1 MGFRVGLS
9 SLRVRLLLLVLVAV
23 VPGLGAPV
31 LISLRLREEM
41 AGRARMQAE
50 QVARLVAERQ
60 QRFVDTTQGVLSAF
74 ARLPGV
80 LAHDPVPCN
89 PAAQRIAS
97 EGGLWVSI
105 HASAP
110 SGSVF
115 CSAYPLKGPVELGD
129 RPHFKD
135 ARERR
140 RFSGGGFVVSRTTGR
155 RAVAFSAPAVDD
167 DGELRAIVTAAID
180 ADRLQEALDSVSLGP
195 GVRVW
200 LADRE
205 GVVFASAPRGGGEA
219 PSAGAGERASGRPLP
234 VPRPAEERVDP
245 DGVRRI
251 RASHPVFGADA
262 EAVFEVGVTVAAAA
276 AYAPVNR
283 LVARTLLALSAA
295 AALFVLLAWGIGE
308 YALVRRLRTLG
319 AAARRI
325 AGGDMTARTG
335 LRAGRDELGQ
345 LVSAFDEM
353 AASLQGLTRR
363 NRLILESVGE
373 GIVGLDAEGR
383 IVFANPAAGR
393 ALGREPADMLGQD
406 AHDLLHPRREDGS
419 PSPRE
424 ACALLRAIRSSE
436 AHQSSDPAFARRD
449 GSTFPVELVCTP
461 VREGDLTVGAVL
473 AFRDVTDRLE
483 LEGRLRHAQKMEALG
498 QLAGG
503 VAHDF
508 NNILTAILACAHIL
522 RETLGPDHPGAADVE
537 TIAASAESAA
547 ALTRQ
552 LLAVGRRQRL
562 VPRAFSLA
570 DTVRGMEPMLR
581 RVLGESI
588 RLAVDV
594 RAPGAVV
601 ADRAQVELV
610 VLNLAV
616 NARDAMPD
624 GGTLTLTVDELEPDD
639 PRRGAGPGLPP
650 GPCSLLSVRDTGSGM
665 SPDTQSR
672 IFEPFFTTKTTGKGT
687 GLGLSQVYGVV
698 SQSGGTIRVR
708 SAPGEGTEMQ
718 VILPRRGG
726 GAETGTAAPARPA
739 AVPGGAETVLLVE
752 DDDTIR
758 SIARRALA
766 EAGYAVL
773 DAATPS
779 AALALARGH
788 RGRIDVLVSDVLL
801 PEQNGWDLCRALQ
814 VDRPGLPALF
824 VSGYA
829 GDRLDGRPLLP
840 DDAVLLQKP
849 FTPSQLLAGVRD
861 ALERAPAQA
870 PRTDFVL

>member
-1 MGFRVGLS
+1 V
-9 SLRVRLLLLVLVAV
+9 
-23 VPGLGAPV
+23 
-31 LISLRLREEM
+31 
-41 AGRARMQAE
+41 
-50 QVARLVAERQ
+50 
-60 QRFVDTTQGVLSAF
+60 
-74 ARLPGV
+74 
-80 LAHDPVPCN
+80 
-89 PAAQRIAS
+89 
-97 EGGLWVSI
+97 
-105 HASAP
+105 
-110 SGSVF
+110 
-115 CSAYPLKGPVELGD
+115 
-129 RPHFKD
+129 
-135 ARERR
+135 
-140 RFSGGGFVVSRTTGR
+140 
-155 RAVAFSAPAVDD
+155 
-167 DGELRAIVTAAID
+167 
-180 ADRLQEALDSVSLGP
+180 
-195 GVRVW
+195 
-200 LADRE
+200 
-205 GVVFASAPRGGGEA
+205 
-219 PSAGAGERASGRPLP
+219 
-234 VPRPAEERVDP
+234 
-245 DGVRRI
+245 
-251 RASHPVFGADA
+251 
-262 EAVFEVGVTVAAAA
+262 
-276 AYAPVNR
+276 
-283 LVARTLLALSAA
+283 
-295 AALFVLLAWGIGE
+295 
-308 YALVRRLRTLG
+308 
-319 AAARRI
+319 
-325 AGGDMTARTG
+325 
-335 LRAGRDELGQ
+335 
-345 LVSAFDEM
+345 
-353 AASLQGLTRR
+353 
-363 NRLILESVGE
+363 
-373 GIVGLDAEGR
+373 
-383 IVFANPAAGR
+383 
-393 ALGREPADMLGQD
+393 
-406 AHDLLHPRREDGS
+406 
-419 PSPRE
+419 
-424 ACALLRAIRSSE
+424 
-436 AHQSSDPAFARRD
+436 HQSSDPAFVRRD

-461 VREGDLTVGAVL
+461 VREGDRTVGAVL

-522 RETLGPDHPGAADVE
+522 RETLGPEHPGAADVE
-537 TIAASAESAA
+537 TIVGSAESAA

-562 VPRAFSLA
+562 VPRAFALA

-588 RLAVDV
+588 RLAVDL

-601 ADRAQVELV
+601 ADRAQLELV

-665 SPDTQSR
+665 SPDAQSR

-708 SAPGEGTEMQ
+708 SAPGEGTEMR

-726 GAETGTAAPARPA
+726 GAEAGAAAAVSPA

-788 RGRIDVLVSDVLL
+788 RGRIDLLVSDVLL

-840 DDAVLLQKP
+840 DDALLLQKP

-861 ALERAPAQA
+861 ALERAPAQT

>member
-23 VPGLGAPV
+23 VPGLVAPV
-31 LISLRLREEM
+31 LISLRLRQEM
-41 AGRARMQAE
+41 AERARTGAE

-74 ARLPGV
+74 ARHPGV
-80 LAHDPVPCN
+80 LGRD
-89 PAAQRIAS
+89 PAACGPAAERIAV

-110 SGSVF
+110 SGRVF

-129 RPHFKD
+129 RPHFRE
-135 ARERR
+135 ALERR
-140 RFSGGGFVVSRTTGR
+140 RFSGGGFLVSRTTGR
-155 RAVAFSAPAVDD
+155 RAVAFSAPAIDD
-167 DGELRAIVTAAID
+167 LGELQAIVTAAMD
-180 ADRLQEALDSVSLGP
+180 ASRLQEALDSVPLGP
-195 GVRVW
+195 GVRAW
-200 LADRE
+200 LADAD
-205 GVVFASAPRGGGEA
+205 GVVFASAPRLGGT
-219 PSAGAGERASGRPLP
+219 AGGPVELASGRPLS
-234 VPRPAEERVDP
+234 VPRPATEQVDV

-251 RASHPVFGADA
+251 RASHPVHGAGS
-262 EAVFEVGVTVAAAA
+262 EAVFEAGVTVEAAA
-276 AYAPVNR
+276 AYAAVNR
-283 LVARTLLALSAA
+283 LVTRSLLALSAA
-295 AALFVLLAWGIGE
+295 ALLFVLLAWGIGE
-308 YALVRRLRTLG
+308 HLLVRRLRALG

-325 AGGDMTARTG
+325 ARGDMSARTG
-335 LRAGRDELGQ
+335 LLAGRDELGE

-353 AASLQGLTRR
+353 AASLQAVTRQ

-373 GIVGLDAEGR
+373 GIVGVDAEGR
-383 IVFANPAAGR
+383 IVFANPAAAR
-393 ALGREPADMLGQD
+393 ALGRDPREMLGRD
-406 AHDLLHPRREDGS
+406 AHALLHPRREDGS

-424 ACALLRAIRSSE
+424 TCALQRAIRGGE
-436 AHQSSDPAFARRD
+436 VHQASDPAFARRD

-461 VREGDLTVGAVL
+461 VREGDVNVGAVL
-473 AFRDVTDRLE
+473 AFRDVSERLE
-483 LEGRLRHAQKMEALG
+483 LEGRLRQAQKMEALG

-522 RETLGPDHPGAADVE
+522 RETLGPEHPGTPDVE

-562 VPRAFSLA
+562 VPRAFTLA
-570 DTVRGMEPMLR
+570 DAVRAMEPMLR

-588 RLAVDV
+588 RLEVDL

-616 NARDAMPD
+616 NGRDAMPE
-624 GGTLTLTVDELEPDD
+624 GGRLTIAVDELAAGGPE
-639 PRRGAGPGLPP
+639 RGAEPGLPS
-650 GPCSLLSVRDTGSGM
+650 GPASLLSVRDTGSGM
-665 SPDTQSR
+665 TPETQAR
-672 IFEPFFTTKTTGKGT
+672 IFEPFYTTKTTGKGT

-708 SAPGEGTEMQ
+708 SAPGQGTEML
-718 VILPRRGG
+718 VLLPRRGG
-726 GAETGTAAPARPA
+726 GAGAGVAPADRPA
-739 AVPGGAETVLLVE
+739 AVAGGTETVLLVE
-752 DDDTIR
+752 DDDAIR
-758 SIARRALA
+758 SIARRTLV

-779 AALALARGH
+779 GALALARGH
-788 RGRIDVLVSDVLL
+788 RGRIDLLVSDVLL
-801 PEQNGWDLCRALQ
+801 PEQNGWDLSRALQ
-814 VDRPGLPALF
+814 ADRPGLPVLF

-829 GDRLDGRPLLP
+829 GDRLDGRPIVP
-840 DDAVLLQKP
+840 DEALLLQKP
-849 FTPSQLLAGVRD
+849 FTPGQLLEGVRS
-861 ALERAPAQA
+861 ALDRLPAPAL
-870 PRTDFVL
+870 RTDFVL